1 MALRNIREMGEDCL
15 RCVCKEVTEINPRI
29 EELVEDLIDTMYE
42 ADGVGLAAPQ
52 VGVRKRIAVIDV
64 GEGPVVLINPEVVSS
79 EREQTGQ
86 EGCLS
91 VPGKCGV
98 VTRPMKV
105 VVKTRNMDW
114 EWEEIEGEGLFAR
127 AMLHEMDHLDGILYV
142 DKVEG
147 DLRSEIQLNIKRLM
161 DIGCYRGIRH
171 RLGLPV
177 RGQSTKN
184 NARTRK
190 GKKKTVANKKKAT
203 K

>member
-1 MALRNIREMGEDCL
+1 MALRMIREMGEDCL
-15 RCVCKEVTEINPRI
+15 RSVCKEVTEITPRI
-29 EELVEDLIDTMYE
+29 LELIEDLKDTMYE

-64 GEGPVVLINPEVVSS
+64 GEGPVVLINPEVVYT
-79 EREQTGQ
+79 EGEQTGN

-105 VVKTRNMDW
+105 RVKTRNLDF
-114 EWEEIEGEGLFAR
+114 EWEEIEGEELFAR

-147 DLRSEIQLNIKRLM
+147 ELQDVE
-161 DIGCYRGIRH
+161 
-171 RLGLPV
+171 PV
-177 RGQSTKN
+177 EE
-184 NARTRK
+184 
-190 GKKKTVANKKKAT
+190 
-203 K
+203 

>member
-1 MALRNIREMGEDCL
+1 MALRIIREMGEDCL
-15 RCVCKEVTEINPRI
+15 RCVCKEVTEITPRI
-29 EELVEDLIDTMYE
+29 LELIDDLKDTMYE

-64 GEGPVVLINPEVVSS
+64 GEGPVVLINPEVVYT
-79 EREQTGQ
+79 EGEQTGN

-105 VVKTRNMDW
+105 KVKTRNLNFD
-114 EWEEIEGEGLFAR
+114 WEEIEGEELFAR

-147 DLRSEIQLNIKRLM
+147 ELM
-161 DIGCYRGIRH
+161 DVEPQEGEE
-171 RLGLPV
+171 
-177 RGQSTKN
+177 
-184 NARTRK
+184 
-190 GKKKTVANKKKAT
+190 
-203 K
+203 